1 MNLLREY
8 IRSLLVEQ
16 NTGISQEQEAA
27 IATIYYVRSYGKTM
41 NKLNYSKK
49 RLVIAGLPPDR
60 RQATD
65 ELFIDLYDVID
76 RIWTTLQVAARDI
89 EDSFWVGNPDMPGQ
103 VQADQAR
110 KVAIGDAQDAYGED
124 PITALLG
131 FIDMISNENFETGM
145 SVEEAMRVLDIKTEI
160 KTATQELDQLI
171 KTDNDII
178 ALLDDMAMV

>member
-1 MNLLREY
+1 
-8 IRSLLVEQ
+8 
-16 NTGISQEQEAA
+16 
-27 IATIYYVRSYGKTM
+27 
-41 NKLNYSKK
+41 
-49 RLVIAGLPPDR
+49 
-60 RQATD
+60 
-65 ELFIDLYDVID
+65 
-76 RIWTTLQVAARDI
+76 
-89 EDSFWVGNPDMPGQ
+89 MPGQ